1 MQELL
6 SNSIIKGG
14 LVLSII
20 TAIGLSLKSL
30 VPKIWDLILRKISYS
45 VTIENKTELY
55 SLFNDWLN
63 KNHSNKFKKVLGKTN
78 VIYKEK
84 FNTFKYRENN
94 HNSLFYFWYNKK
106 LMFVNSVREK
116 FDTAFDKENMHM
128 DSYIITSYFSKNIIK
143 SLLNELIEIK
153 NNEVQDNEVIYLYD
167 YNDTYWQK
175 IQEIKSK
182 NYDKIFNDEKKILND
197 DIQQFLNN
205 KEYYSQRGIP
215 YKRGYLLYG
224 KPGNGKSTTILALA
238 QKFNKDVYNL
248 NLKSIQSD
256 SNLKKAFN
264 LIRENSFILIED
276 VDVSLNNRDDINKI
290 SFNTL
295 LNLLDGALSKENVCV
310 FFSTNH
316 IEQID
321 PALLRCGRIDIK
333 VEFKNPTKQNLI
345 NMLELFYQTKEI
357 PDFNYNNTLSA
368 CDLQETCIEIPN
380 IKEAIQY
387 FNDK

>member
-310 FFSTNH
+310 FFSTN
-316 IEQID
+316 QI
-321 PALLRCGRIDIK
+321 
-333 VEFKNPTKQNLI
+333 
-345 NMLELFYQTKEI
+345 Y
-357 PDFNYNNTLSA
+357 
-368 CDLQETCIEIPN
+368 
-380 IKEAIQY
+380 
-387 FNDK
+387 